1 MNFLKNSISGFNKL
15 PQRER
20 LLVATVIPL
29 LVFFIGYVLLL
40 VPQQKNIKNARLLI
54 QTQQAELASINA
66 KIAMKENEAAMS
78 LDLQEKNRSAQDEF
92 QKKID
97 EVNVFLGQTDPS
109 TSQVGALIKGFI
121 SANAGLT
128 LMSLKTLPVVMF
140 YTPAQKSSTS
150 GTAVPNQTL
159 PNQTLEAQKNIYKHG
174 IEVSV
179 KGKYMALLSYM
190 EHMQNYPKRLFWSE
204 AKLDV
209 SAYPEAVLSL
219 VIYSLNEQPS
229 SPLR

>member
-1 MNFLKNSISGFNKL
+1 M
-15 PQRER
+15 
-20 LLVATVIPL
+20 ATLIPL

-40 VPQQKNIKNARLLI
+40 VPQQKNIKSARLLI

-78 LDLQEKNRSAQDEF
+78 LDLQEKNRGAQEVF
-92 QKKID
+92 QKQID
-97 EVNVFLGQTDPS
+97 EVNVFLGQSDPS

-159 PNQTLEAQKNIYKHG
+159 PNQTLPNQTLEVQKNIYKHG